1 VTNESNPDGI
11 GLGGASGAPIVN
23 QAPAQPDPGS
33 APTGAAPSTQIP
45 IDPGDQTAQ
54 PPRTELVQPAAQPQP
69 QQDVTG
75 TPANDVQAATIAPTT
90 TSPDPAAPNQPVPDG
105 VSSDRVTQTER
116 NQPVPNQGVRAPTA
130 QGTDNTLPLMR
141 MLALKLLVDNGGQ
154 VPDLGTLEGSVQR
167 VLEHVQGH
175 AGRMGLLGTAARS
188 EDQLPKTM
196 ATLLAYGLVATVGMQ
211 PNLDPFQQGV
221 EQLVRWAHDVA

>member
-23 QAPAQPDPGS
+23 QAPAQPDPAS

-54 PPRTELVQPAAQPQP
+54 PPRTELSPAC
-69 QQDVTG
+69 G
-75 TPANDVQAATIAPTT
+75 TATAAAGRHRYAGRT
-90 TSPDPAAPNQPVPDG
+90 TSKPRPSPLRRRHLTQSGRPESAGPGWPVRP
-105 VSSDRVTQTER
+105 QTER